1 MSNRKP
7 IPAKVKNELINLR
20 KQCANNPSD
29 QAPGCSSYY
38 CPLWGSMRNGF
49 FDESG
54 FQIDHIVEVKHGGT
68 NDISNLQ
75 LLCPCCHAVKTK
87 RCARQKWDFTSPE
100 IDFGRA
106 YMETSDRKK
115 RRRNS
120 E

>member
-1 MSNRKP
+1 MAERKTVS
-7 IPAKVKNELINLR
+7 AKVKNELISLR
-20 KQCANNPSD
+20 KQCANNPSE
-29 QAPGCSSYY
+29 QAPGCNGYY
-38 CPLWGSMRNGF
+38 CPLWSFRNGF

-54 FQIDHIVEVKHGGT
+54 YQIDHIVEVKHGGS
-68 NDISNLQ
+68 NEISNLQ
-75 LLCPCCHAVKTK
+75 LLCPCCHSVKTK

-106 YMETSDRKK
+106 YMETNCKK